1 MTRTSCKWPRAF
13 NKGMCE
19 DVTALNYATEH
30 GMEIDHSHE
39 TGEIR
44 CITRCNNSLLGG
56 VGCITFC
63 GT

>member
-1 MTRTSCKWPRAF
+1 
-13 NKGMCE
+13 MCE